1 MSTEEVAF
9 TPDEEM
15 IPAQK
20 KEALRKHNRD
30 YYHANKTP
38 QICKHC
44 KKIYSSVSAVRRH
57 ELRNQKCRMLQ
68 METRQEQMKELIS
81 RYEASHSSSSSSQ
94 SALKVLLVG

>member
-15 IPAQK
+15 IAAQK

-38 QICKHC
+38 QVCKHC

-68 METRQEQMKELIS
+68 METTQEQMRELIS
-81 RYEASHSSSSSSQ
+81 RYEASRSSE
-94 SALKVLLVG
+94 SAQKVLLVG